1 LPEKKHTQ
9 RDSPLQRRQ
18 LTLNFDLSKK
28 IQEGVGRSGVIDRKE
43 LGRSANRLGRLDMG
57 GMVTATKEVDGYKM
71 YYLEE
76 KGGFKADDIKT
87 GARGKKFVQHKSMGY
102 LRKLAKDIPRHDS
115 AKQEWL
121 DKRNASTTRPKL
133 DLMQNEDSHLP
144 QSMMESSRGPV
155 LRTEPGSPPK
165 SPTKNMSVLIDRWL
179 PHRKRPMPHITNL
192 RNEGSTIS
200 DYDTARSLN
209 VFACPA
215 VIPSEP
221 DQIIQSS
228 HRNYAE
234 KPSIFDKKNTD
245 RPLRGNLPLAE
256 RQKCLKIQLSPISL
270 NSNHNNYVSN
280 FGGTIDDDPRMPG
293 IRMAMPAK
301 LLERF
306 GHNNSAISTSKAS
319 SISVNNCS
327 RLETNP

>member
-1 LPEKKHTQ
+1 MPEKKHTQ

-18 LTLNFDLSKK
+18 QTLNFDLSKK
-28 IQEGVGRSGVIDRKE
+28 IQKGVGRSGAIDRKG
-43 LGRSANRLGRLDMG
+43 LGRSAHGLGRLDVG

-76 KGGFKADDIKT
+76 KGGCKVDDIKS

-115 AKQEWL
+115 AKQDWL

-144 QSMMESSRGPV
+144 HSTMKSSRCQV
-155 LRTEPGSPPK
+155 IRTEPGSPPK
-165 SPTKNMSVLIDRWL
+165 SPTKNIIGLINRWL
-179 PHRKRPMPHITNL
+179 PQRKSPKAHIIHPK
-192 RNEGSTIS
+192 NEGSIIP
-200 DYDTARSLN
+200 DHETARSMN

-215 VIPSEP
+215 AILSEP
-221 DQIIQSS
+221 EQIIQSS
-228 HRNYAE
+228 HRNYSE
-234 KPSIFDKKNTD
+234 KPSIFDKKNPD
-245 RPLRGNLPLAE
+245 RPPRGNLPLAE
-256 RQKCLKIQLSPISL
+256 RQKCLKIQLAPISL

-280 FGGTIDDDPRMPG
+280 FGGNVDHDPRMPG
-293 IRMAMPAK
+293 IRMAMPTN

-306 GHNNSAISTSKAS
+306 GHNNSGISTAKAS
-319 SISVNNCS
+319 SIGGHNFS
-327 RLETNP
+327 RLETDP